1 MRPSEN
7 VFGMLQDRGKRGVPV
22 DDLYRQLYNPH
33 LYLRAYGRI
42 YANDGAMT
50 RGSTEETADAMSL
63 EKMRKIIEDLR
74 HERYRWTPVR
84 RTFVPKK
91 NGKMRALGLPTWSD
105 KLLQEVIRSLLEMYY
120 EPQFSEHS
128 HGYRPQRGCHTAL
141 SHIEHAWTGC
151 HWFVEGDIK
160 ACFDRLDHSVMLSIL
175 AEKIHDPRFLR
186 LIKQLLQAGYLEE
199 WRSLPTLSGV
209 PQGGIV
215 SPILSNIYLDKLDKF
230 VETHLIP
237 QYTRGRVRKKNPAYR
252 RLQERLSRARR
263 KEEYR
268 KAKALLQKAQQLP
281 AGDPHDPTY
290 RRLRY
295 VRYADDVLC
304 GFLGP
309 REEAE
314 QIKQEL
320 GTFLQNT
327 LKLELSSEK
336 TLITHAQTQAARF
349 LGYDLQV
356 RYCNDKL
363 AGDGYRRLNANVVL
377 RVPVEVIEK
386 KRKLYQ
392 QGGKPLRRHSLAACS
407 DYTILKTYQDEYRGL
422 VEYYLLAN
430 NVYWLHR
437 VQWAAQ
443 QSLLHTLAAK
453 YQSSIAK
460 MIKRYRA
467 ITQTPQGPRKCF
479 QASLERTNGKKPL
492 IAQFGGIPL
501 IHQKEA
507 VLIDRVPALA
517 RYEQK
522 EVVRR
527 LIAGRCELC
536 EIRDEHCVVHQTRKL
551 ADLEKMGQERPRWAH
566 IMLKRRRKT
575 LIVCQ
580 SCHHDIHEG
589 WKGNRIS

>member
-1 MRPSEN
+1 MRTSEN

-50 RGSTEETADAMSL
+50 RGSTGETADAMSL
-63 EKMRKIIEDLR
+63 EKIGKIIEDLR

-84 RTFVPKK
+84 RTLVPKK

-105 KLLQEVIRSLLEMYY
+105 KLLQEVIRSLLEAYY

-128 HGYRPQRGCHTAL
+128 HGYRPERGCHTAL

-151 HWFVEGDIK
+151 HWFVEGDIH

-199 WRSLPTLSGV
+199 WRYLPTLSGV

-215 SPILSNIYLDKLDKF
+215 SPVLANLYLNQLDQF

-237 QYTRGRVRKKNPAYR
+237 KHTRGQVRKKNPAYR
-252 RLQERLSRARR
+252 RIQERLSRARR
-263 KEEYR
+263 KGEYR
-268 KAKALLQKAQQLP
+268 KAKALLRQAQQLP
-281 AGDPHDPTY
+281 AGDPNDPTY

-295 VRYADDVLC
+295 VRYADDVLF

-320 GTFLQNT
+320 KTFLQTT
-327 LKLELSSEK
+327 LKLELSQEK
-336 TLITHAQTQAARF
+336 TLITHAQTHAARF

-356 RYCNDKL
+356 RYCNNKF
-363 AGDGYRRLNANVVL
+363 AEDGYRRLNANIVL

-407 DYTILKTYQDEYRGL
+407 DYIILKTYQDEFRGL

-453 YQSSIAK
+453 YHSSIAK

-467 ITQTPQGPRKCF
+467 ITQTPHGPRKCF
-479 QASLERTNGKKPL
+479 QACLERTSGKKPL
-492 IAQFGGIPL
+492 RAQFGGIPL
-501 IHQKEA
+501 IHRKEA
-507 VLIDRVPALA
+507 ALIDRVPAST

-536 EIRDEHCVVHQTRKL
+536 EIKDEHCVVHQTRKL
-551 ADLEKMGQERPRWAH
+551 AVLEKMGKERPRLCAH
-566 IMLKRRRKT
+566 YAQKKT
-575 LIVCQ
+575 QNPDRLPDL
-580 SCHHDIHEG
+580 SP
-589 WKGNRIS
+589 

>member
-1 MRPSEN
+1 M
-7 VFGMLQDRGKRGVPV
+7 
-22 DDLYRQLYNPH
+22 
-33 LYLRAYGRI
+33 
-42 YANDGAMT
+42 
-50 RGSTEETADAMSL
+50 
-63 EKMRKIIEDLR
+63 
-74 HERYRWTPVR
+74 
-84 RTFVPKK
+84 
-91 NGKMRALGLPTWSD
+91 
-105 KLLQEVIRSLLEMYY
+105 
-120 EPQFSEHS
+120 
-128 HGYRPQRGCHTAL
+128 
-141 SHIEHAWTGC
+141 
-151 HWFVEGDIK
+151 
-160 ACFDRLDHSVMLSIL
+160 
-175 AEKIHDPRFLR
+175 
-186 LIKQLLQAGYLEE
+186 
-199 WRSLPTLSGV
+199 
-209 PQGGIV
+209 
-215 SPILSNIYLDKLDKF
+215 
-230 VETHLIP
+230 
-237 QYTRGRVRKKNPAYR
+237 
-252 RLQERLSRARR
+252 
-263 KEEYR
+263 
-268 KAKALLQKAQQLP
+268 
-281 AGDPHDPTY
+281 
-290 RRLRY
+290 
-295 VRYADDVLC
+295 LC

-522 EVVRR
+522 EVIRR

-551 ADLEKMGQERPRWAH
+551 ADLEKMGNKRPRWAN

>member
-1 MRPSEN
+1 
-7 VFGMLQDRGKRGVPV
+7 
-22 DDLYRQLYNPH
+22 
-33 LYLRAYGRI
+33 
-42 YANDGAMT
+42 
-50 RGSTEETADAMSL
+50 
-63 EKMRKIIEDLR
+63 
-74 HERYRWTPVR
+74 
-84 RTFVPKK
+84 
-91 NGKMRALGLPTWSD
+91 
-105 KLLQEVIRSLLEMYY
+105 
-120 EPQFSEHS
+120 
-128 HGYRPQRGCHTAL
+128 
-141 SHIEHAWTGC
+141 
-151 HWFVEGDIK
+151 
-160 ACFDRLDHSVMLSIL
+160 MLSIL

-199 WRSLPTLSGV
+199 WRFLPTLSGV

-215 SPILSNIYLDKLDKF
+215 SPVLANIYLNQLDHF

-252 RLQERLSRARR
+252 RIQERLSRARR
-263 KEEYR
+263 KGEYR
-268 KAKALLQKAQQLP
+268 KAKALLRQAQQLP
-281 AGDPHDPTY
+281 AGDPNDPAY

-295 VRYADDVLC
+295 VRYADDALF

-320 GTFLQNT
+320 GIFLQTT
-327 LKLELSSEK
+327 LKLELSQEK

-356 RYCNDKL
+356 RYCNDKF

-377 RVPVEVIEK
+377 RVPIEVIEK

-407 DYTILKTYQDEYRGL
+407 DYIILKTYQDEYRGL

-453 YQSSIAK
+453 YHSSIAK

-467 ITQTPQGPRKCF
+467 ITQTPHGPRKCF
-479 QASLERTNGKKPL
+479 QACLERTGGKKPL

-501 IHQKEA
+501 RHRKEA
-507 VLIDRVPALA
+507 VLIEKVPALI

-551 ADLEKMGQERPRWAH
+551 ADLEKMGKERPRWAH
-566 IMLKRRRKT
+566 MMLKRRRKT

-580 SCHHDIHEG
+580 TCHHDIHEG